1 MTDPTPAPDP
11 NARRTWYMIGAG
23 ALALLILLLIEGL
36 AQGVWHALGGLIR
49 LVWTIGRVLWHLI
62 VPG

>member
-1 MTDPTPAPDP
+1 
-11 NARRTWYMIGAG
+11 MIGAG
-23 ALALLILLLIEGL
+23 ALALLILILIEGL